1 VTAFFASALGAIACS
16 AQVVS
21 PLFGCPFCFGDPSSD
36 MVKGA
41 KAGVLFLLAVVAG
54 LLVAIALIARSW
66 AKRARALEHAGH
78 RANDGGGAAQP
89 GANSPG
95 TISPAL
101 PSLTSSNA

>member
-1 VTAFFASALGAIACS
+1 MTALLASALGAIAGS
-16 AQVVS
+16 AQVFG

-66 AKRARALEHAGH
+66 AKRARALEHAGQ
-78 RANDGGGAAQP
+78 RANDAAAVVQP

>member
-1 VTAFFASALGAIACS
+1 VTALFASAWSPIACS
-16 AQVVS
+16 AQVVG

-66 AKRARALEHAGH
+66 AKRARALEHAGQ
-78 RANDGGGAAQP
+78 RANDGGGVVQP

>member
-1 VTAFFASALGAIACS
+1 VTALFASALGAIAGS
-16 AQVVS
+16 AQVVG

-66 AKRARALEHAGH
+66 AKRARALEHAGQ
-78 RANDGGGAAQP
+78 RATDGGGVVQP

>member
-1 VTAFFASALGAIACS
+1 VTAFFASTLVAIAG
-16 AQVVS
+16 AQLAG

-54 LLVAIALIARSW
+54 LLVTIALIARSW
-66 AKRARALEHAGH
+66 ARRARALEHAAH
-78 RANDGGGAAQP
+78 PANDGGGAVQR
-89 GANSPG
+89 GANNPG